1 MEIKIFL
8 RLLLKR
14 WWVILPIVLITAI
27 GTMVFTSYQTPIY
40 SASVTYVVSPSPEI
54 LNGTSFLS
62 GLSVLGGQP
71 SVVNTYASIAT
82 STTVKQKT
90 GEAFGLNLS
99 QTSNL
104 NVDSRVQSGTNV
116 IEIIVEGTDALLV
129 QAFANRVGES
139 TVEYVDKLDGVFDM
153 KILDDAKAPDRA
165 IRPDMRLN
173 LVLGLAF
180 GIALGCGIAFLL
192 GLNEY

>member
-14 WWVILPIVLITAI
+14 WWVILSILLVTAI
-27 GTMVFTSYQTPIY
+27 GTLVFTYYQTPIY

-82 STTVKQKT
+82 STTVKQKAS
-90 GEAFGLNLS
+90 EAFGLNLS
-99 QTSNL
+99 QTSTL

-116 IEIIVEGTDALLV
+116 IEIIVEGNDPLLV
-129 QAFANRVGES
+129 QAFANRIGES
-139 TVEYVDKLDGVFDM
+139 TVDFVEKLNGVFDM
-153 KILDDAKAPDRA
+153 KILDGAKAPERA
-165 IRPDMRLN
+165 IRPDMKLN
-173 LVLGLAF
+173 LVLGLAL
-180 GIALGCGIAFLL
+180 GLLVGCGLAFLL